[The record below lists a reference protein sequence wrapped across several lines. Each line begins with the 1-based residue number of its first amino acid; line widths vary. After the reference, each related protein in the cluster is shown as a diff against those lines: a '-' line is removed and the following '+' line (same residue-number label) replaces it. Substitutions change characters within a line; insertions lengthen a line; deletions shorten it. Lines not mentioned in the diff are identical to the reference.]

1 MSIVTQKK
9 IKYIPII
16 NFIIMFI
23 WMNKYFQY
31 KTKITSY
38 LRTLLKMFG
47 GLLLMHIPRMIL
59 FYLGTPDII
68 LSVLLWISIYFSFF
82 WIAHVAIKDEE
93 RLIAENEPTN
103 C

>member
-1 MSIVTQKK
+1 MSIETQKK

-38 LRTLLKMFG
+38 LRTLLKIIG
-47 GLLLMHIPRMIL
+47 GFLLIHIPRMIL

-68 LSVLLWISIYFSFF
+68 LSVWLWISIYFTFL
-82 WIAHVAIKDEE
+82 WIAQVAIRDEE
-93 RLIAENEPTN
+93 RLISENEPTN

>member
-1 MSIVTQKK
+1 MSIETQKK

-68 LSVLLWISIYFSFF
+68 LSVLIWISVYFFFF
-82 WIAHVAIKDEE
+82 WIAHAAIKEE
-93 RLIAENEPTN
+93 RLIAENELTN